1 MRALTLLCLCLL
13 GVGCAPLKRLDFVP
27 KDQLAFDAKKYPD
40 DAALVLYR
48 ADRTELVD
56 EGSESFT
63 RSLRHQVFAVLGEGG
78 FSLAEVRVPFPKTWK
93 LLHFNARLV
102 QPDGSEQ
109 HFDGA
114 SMLTDSGGKKD
125 QDRDAKFFRFPDVR
139 VGSVL
144 EYAWQVEAPYFW
156 NADDQDTLGV
166 FPVRR
171 YEFELTAP
179 RPLVMETIS
188 FNHGAPI
195 DVRSLAD
202 GRKQLRFELSDLP
215 PRRDADYAP
224 HWTFTEPRWA
234 WRVLAY
240 KLRGFSAD
248 WLRSWEDVVE
258 GRGKQFYVE
267 GELQQGL
274 ALTLDVG
281 GCADVACKVSRA
293 RALLA
298 SKTTTAGV
306 TWNRQEPLAAAFA
319 SGRTSVVER
328 ALLLRHL
335 LGQQG
340 LDAWL
345 AYGTGRY
352 SQQTSPTFPRLAQFD
367 HLFVHLPVQP
377 GVARAT
383 TIDPSCD
390 ACGPGQL
397 PEQFVRTPVFVFKT
411 EPELG
416 QVRTTGRWVN
426 ALEDAPPAQL
436 VMKHQV
442 TLEPTGTLSDVVSV
456 RYRGPPADPVR
467 EWRRAQTAQRHL
479 DAELDVARRL
489 SPIATVKKVTW
500 GACEAGDCG
509 WETQLELPVEATA
522 DGPRWLVPT
531 TMLRPSWEGVFESP
545 SRALDAHFNEPL
557 DIEEVA
563 ELTVPEGLQLVE
575 VPPPTRH
582 RVDGLAVEV
591 TFERTPTGARVRRSF
606 EMEVC
611 AVPRGEYPKLRALVE
626 AFNRGRREVLV
637 FAPTP

>member
-1 MRALTLLCLCLL
+1 MRALTLLCLAALAL
-13 GVGCAPLKRLDFVP
+13 GCAPLKRIDFVS
-27 KDQLAFDAKKYPD
+27 KDRLTFDAKQYPD
-40 DAALVLYR
+40 DAAVVLYR
-48 ADRTELVD
+48 ADRTELAED
-56 EGSESFT
+56 GSEAFT
-63 RSLRHQVFAVLGEGG
+63 RSLRHEVFAILGEGG
-78 FSLAEVRVPFPKTWK
+78 FELAEVRVPFPKTWK
-93 LLHFNARLV
+93 LLQFNARIV
-102 QPDGSEQ
+102 QPDGTEQ
-109 HFDGA
+109 RFDGA
-114 SMLTDSGGKKD
+114 SMLSDSGGKND
-125 QDRDAKFFRFPDVR
+125 QDRNAKFFRFPDVR

-144 EYAWQVEAPYFW
+144 EYAWQVEAPYYW

-188 FNHGAPI
+188 FNNGAPI

-240 KLRGFSAD
+240 KSRGFSAD

-258 GRGKQFYVE
+258 SRGKQFFVE
-267 GELQQGL
+267 GALQKGL
-274 ALTLDVG
+274 ALTLDVS
-281 GCADVACKVSRA
+281 GCQDVACKVGRA
-293 RALLA
+293 MALLS

-306 TWNRQEPLAAAFA
+306 QWNRQEPLAAAFA

-328 ALLLRHL
+328 ALLLRAL
-335 LGQQG
+335 LVQQG

-367 HLFVHLPVQP
+367 RLFVHLPVQP
-377 GVARAT
+377 GVARPT
-383 TIDPSCD
+383 TVDASCD
-390 ACGPGQL
+390 ACSFGQL
-397 PEQFVRTPVFVFKT
+397 PAPYLRTPVFVFKT

-426 ALEDAPPAQL
+426 ALEDAPPAAL

-442 TLEPTGTLSDVVSV
+442 TLTPTGTLGDTVSV
-456 RYRGPPADPVR
+456 RYRGPPAETAR
-467 EWRRAQTAQRHL
+467 EWKRTKTEKQHL
-479 DAELDVARRL
+479 DAELDVARRS
-489 SPIATVKKVTW
+489 SPIAHVKRVSW

-509 WETQLELPVEATA
+509 WDTQLELALEATA

-545 SRALDAHFNEPL
+545 SRAHDAHFNEPL
-557 DIEEVA
+557 ALEEVA
-563 ELTVPEGLQLVE
+563 DITVPEGLQLVE
-575 VPPPTRH
+575 VPPPARH

-591 TFERTPTGARVRRSF
+591 TFERTPTGARVKRSLSL
-606 EMEVC
+606 EVC
-611 AVPRGEYPKLRALVE
+611 AVPRDEYPKLRALVE
-626 AFNRGRREVLV
+626 AFRRGRREVLV
-637 FAPTP
+637 FAPKP